1 MKLTRLKRYLKAK
14 EVTHPGIIQP
24 IRRIA
29 RMVGG
34 TGGPTHPAPLRREIA
49 AVAEVLRSPF
59 WNMNSGANLVHEKLE
74 EEFAAYI
81 GSRYSVAVNTGG
93 MAIQMALRA
102 FGVKPGDEVL
112 HQVDTCVANAFAVFA
127 AGGTPIFVD
136 ISKDDFMLSTS
147 SLLDQITSHTK
158 VIMPV
163 HMWGNPEKMSQV
175 TDVARKHNL
184 HSLEDACLAFG
195 AELDGRKAG
204 SIADAGI
211 FSFGSLKP
219 IQAGEGGMIVTNDE
233 ALARELRTMRNW
245 GDMTSEYG
253 VRDQKTLSWNGR
265 VSEVVAAVALEQ
277 LRGYPVYLQKLQ
289 ELVAMFVDHLNGIN
303 GIDLAVSPTAR
314 SQPAYSQVV
323 VKLDEAALGM
333 SKTELM
339 KRLKEKGIGCWHA
352 NFEPINKLAFF
363 REGSWRDWILRGDVC
378 RVERN
383 YNQTFVNSEE
393 VYQNLGMGFARDNFL
408 SRDRVKFLIKQLDLA
423 VVT

>member
-1 MKLTRLKRYLKAK
+1 
-14 EVTHPGIIQP
+14 
-24 IRRIA
+24 
-29 RMVGG
+29 
-34 TGGPTHPAPLRREIA
+34 
-49 AVAEVLRSPF
+49 
-59 WNMNSGANLVHEKLE
+59 MNSGANLVHEKLE

-81 GSRYSVAVNTGG
+81 GSRYAVAVNTGG

-136 ISKDDFMLSTS
+136 INKDDFMLSMS
-147 SLLDQITSHTK
+147 SVLDQITSHTK

-184 HSLEDACLAFG
+184 YSLEDACLAFG

-204 SIADAGI
+204 SIADAGV

-245 GDMTSEYG
+245 GDMTAEYG
-253 VRDQKTLSWNGR
+253 LRDQKTLSWNGR

-277 LRGYPVYLQKLQ
+277 LRGYPAYFQRLQ
-289 ELVAMFVDHLNGIN
+289 ELVAIFVDHLNRIN
-303 GIDLAVSPTAR
+303 GINLAVSPAAR
-314 SQPAYSQVV
+314 SRPAYSQVV

-339 KRLKEKGIGCWHA
+339 KRLKEKRIGCWHA

-363 REGSWRDWILRGDVC
+363 REGFWRDWILRGDVC

-393 VYQNLGMGFARDNFL
+393 VYQHLGMGFSRDNFL

-423 VVT
+423 LVN

>member
-34 TGGPTHPAPLRREIA
+34 AGGPTHPAPLRREIA

-136 ISKDDFMLSTS
+136 INKDDFMLSTS
-147 SLLDQITSHTK
+147 SLLDQITPHTK

-204 SIADAGI
+204 SIADAGV

-219 IQAGEGGMIVTNDE
+219 IQAGEGGMIVTNDD

-253 VRDQKTLSWNGR
+253 LRDQKTLSWNGR

-277 LRGYPVYLQKLQ
+277 LRGYPVYFQKLQ
-289 ELVAMFVDHLNGIN
+289 ELVAMFVDHLNRIN

-423 VVT
+423 LIN

>member
-14 EVTHPGIIQP
+14 EVTHPGIIQA

-136 ISKDDFMLSTS
+136 IDKDDFMLSTS

-204 SIADAGI
+204 SIADAGV

-219 IQAGEGGMIVTNDE
+219 IQAGEGGMIVTNDD

-277 LRGYPVYLQKLQ
+277 LRGYPVYLQRLQ
-289 ELVAMFVDHLNGIN
+289 ELVAMFVDHLNRIN

-393 VYQNLGMGFARDNFL
+393 VYQNLGMGFSRDNFL

-423 VVT
+423 LVN

>member
-1 MKLTRLKRYLKAK
+1 MKLTRLKRYLKEK
-14 EVTHPGIIQP
+14 EQTHPGIIRP
-24 IRRIA
+24 IRKIA
-29 RMVGG
+29 RVVGA
-34 TGGPTHPAPLRREIA
+34 TSGPTHPVPLRREIA

-81 GSRYSVAVNTGG
+81 GSRYAVAVNTGG

-136 ISKDDFMLSTS
+136 INKDDFMLSTS
-147 SLLDQITSHTK
+147 ATLDQITSQTK

-163 HMWGNPEKMSQV
+163 HMWGNPEKIAWV

-184 HSLEDACLAFG
+184 HSIEDACLAFG

-204 SIADAGI
+204 SFADAGI

-245 GDMTSEYG
+245 GDMTAEYG
-253 VRDQKTLSWNGR
+253 LRDQKTLSWNGR
-265 VSEVVAAVALEQ
+265 ISEVVAAVALEQ
-277 LRGYPVYLQKLQ
+277 LRGYPVYLQRHQ
-289 ELVAMFVDHLNGIN
+289 ELVAMFVDHLNRIN
-303 GIDLAVSPTAR
+303 GIELAVPPSAR
-314 SQPAYSQVV
+314 LKPAYSQVV
-323 VKLDEAALGM
+323 VKLDAAALGI

-339 KRLKEKGIGCWHA
+339 KRLKERRIGCWHA

-363 REGSWRDWILRGDVC
+363 RDGLWRDWILRGDVC
-378 RVERN
+378 KVERN

-393 VYQNLGMGFARDNFL
+393 VYQNLGMGFSRDNFL
-408 SRDRVKFLIKQLDLA
+408 SRDRVKSLIKQLDLA
-423 VVT
+423 LS

>member
-14 EVTHPGIIQP
+14 EVTHPGIIQA

-136 ISKDDFMLSTS
+136 IDKDDFMLSTS

-204 SIADAGI
+204 SIADAGV

-219 IQAGEGGMIVTNDE
+219 IQAGEGGMIVTNDD

-253 VRDQKTLSWNGR
+253 LRDQKTLSWNGR

-277 LRGYPVYLQKLQ
+277 LRGYPVYFQRLQ

-393 VYQNLGMGFARDNFL
+393 VYQNLGMGFSRDNFL

-423 VVT
+423 LVN

>member
-34 TGGPTHPAPLRREIA
+34 AGGPTHPAPLRREIA

-136 ISKDDFMLSTS
+136 INKDDFMLSTS
-147 SLLDQITSHTK
+147 SVLDQITSHTK

-175 TDVARKHNL
+175 TDIARKHNL
-184 HSLEDACLAFG
+184 HTLEDACLAFG

-204 SIADAGI
+204 SIADAGV

-253 VRDQKTLSWNGR
+253 LRDQKTLSWNGR

-277 LRGYPVYLQKLQ
+277 LRGYPAYFQRLQ
-289 ELVAMFVDHLNGIN
+289 EMVAMFVDHLNRIDGIH
-303 GIDLAVSPTAR
+303 LAVSPATR
-314 SQPAYSQVV
+314 LKPAYSQVV

-339 KRLKEKGIGCWHA
+339 KRLKEKGINSWHA

-363 REGSWRDWILRGDVC
+363 REGFWRDWILRGDVC

-393 VYQNLGMGFARDNFL
+393 VYQNLGLGFSRDNFL
-408 SRDRVKFLIKQLDLA
+408 SRDRVKFLIRQLDLA
-423 VVT
+423 LVN

>member
-14 EVTHPGIIQP
+14 EVTHPGIIQA

-136 ISKDDFMLSTS
+136 IDKDDFMLSTS

-204 SIADAGI
+204 SIADAGV

-219 IQAGEGGMIVTNDE
+219 IQAGEGGMIVTNDD

-253 VRDQKTLSWNGR
+253 LRDQKTLSWNGR

-277 LRGYPVYLQKLQ
+277 LRGYPVYFQRLQ
-289 ELVAMFVDHLNGIN
+289 ELVAMFVDHLNRIN

-393 VYQNLGMGFARDNFL
+393 VYQNLGMGFSRDNFL

-423 VVT
+423 LIN

>member
-1 MKLTRLKRYLKAK
+1 MKLTRLKRYLKTK
-14 EVTHPGIIQP
+14 ELTHPRIIRP

-29 RMVGG
+29 RVVGG
-34 TGGPTHPAPLRREIA
+34 TSGPTHPATLRKEIA
-49 AVAEVLRSPF
+49 AVTEVLRSPF

-136 ISKDDFMLSTS
+136 INKDDFMLSTS
-147 SLLDQITSHTK
+147 SALDQITPHTK

-163 HMWGNPEKMSQV
+163 HMWGNPEKMSWV

-195 AELDGRKAG
+195 AEVDGRKAG
-204 SIADAGI
+204 SIADAGV

-219 IQAGEGGMIVTNDE
+219 IQAGEGGMIVTNDD

-245 GDMTSEYG
+245 GDMTAEYG
-253 VRDQKTLSWNGR
+253 LRDQKTLSWNGR

-277 LRGYPVYLQKLQ
+277 LRGYPVYFQRLQ
-289 ELVAMFVDHLNGIN
+289 ELVAMFVDRLNKID
-303 GIDLAVSPTAR
+303 GIDLAVPPAAR
-314 SQPAYSQVV
+314 SKPAYSQVV
-323 VKLDEAALGM
+323 VKLDTVALGM

-363 REGSWRDWILRGDVC
+363 RDGFWRDWILRGDVC

-383 YNQTFVNSEE
+383 YNQVFVNSEE
-393 VYQNLGMGFARDNFL
+393 VYQNLGMGFSRENFL

-423 VVT
+423 LVN

>member
-29 RMVGG
+29 SMVGA
-34 TGGPTHPAPLRREIA
+34 TAGPTHPVPLRREIA
-49 AVAEVLRSPF
+49 AAAQVLRSPF

-81 GSRYSVAVNTGG
+81 GTRYAVAVNTGG

-136 ISKDDFMLSTS
+136 INKDDFMLSMS
-147 SLLDQITSHTK
+147 SVLDQITAHTK

-184 HSLEDACLAFG
+184 YSLEDACLAFG

-204 SIADAGI
+204 SIADAGV

-245 GDMTSEYG
+245 GDMTAEYG
-253 VRDQKTLSWNGR
+253 SRDQKTLSWNGR

-277 LRGYPVYLQKLQ
+277 LRGYPAYFQRLQ
-289 ELVAMFVDHLNGIN
+289 ELVAIFVDHLNRIN
-303 GIDLAVSPTAR
+303 GINLAVSPAAR
-314 SQPAYSQVV
+314 SRPAYSQVV

-339 KRLKEKGIGCWHA
+339 KRLKEKRIGCWHA

-363 REGSWRDWILRGDVC
+363 REGFWRDWILRGDVC

-393 VYQNLGMGFARDNFL
+393 VYQHLGMGFSRDNFL

-423 VVT
+423 LVN